1 MVTELQYVAI
11 AAYLG
16 WCLISALASALM
28 PSEDEAPLVRHH
40 DMG

>member
-16 WCLISALASALM
+16 WCLISALASTLR
-28 PSEDEAPLVRHH
+28 PNEDEAPLVRHH
-40 DMG
+40 DVS

>member
-16 WCLISALASALM
+16 WCLISALASALR
-28 PSEDEAPLVRHH
+28 PSEDEAPLVRYP
-40 DMG
+40 DVS